1 MGKELGGGEEELP
14 LFETKEARFRG
25 AYKVFV
31 STVFVGIC
39 LIWVYRLTHIPRA
52 GEKGRWAWIGMFMAE
67 LWFSLY
73 WILTQSS
80 RFKVVYNYP
89 FKERL
94 SYRYKEKLP
103 DVDIFVCTA
112 DHKLE
117 PPTMVI
123 NTILSCMSYN
133 YPPEKL
139 SIYLSDDGGSELT
152 HYALLEASSFSK
164 HWIPFCKKFNVKPR
178 SPGAYFA
185 QQIDGGQ
192 DITYAQEWFAMKKLY
207 KELENRIDLAIEMGK
222 IPEETRDQRKGF

>member
-67 LWFSLY
+67 LWFSFY

-94 SYRYKEKLP
+94 SYRLELSPPLSYTY
-103 DVDIFVCTA
+103 VDSSSRSLNKCNFLA
-112 DHKLE
+112 FFF
-117 PPTMVI
+117 
-123 NTILSCMSYN
+123 LSY
-133 YPPEKL
+133 
-139 SIYLSDDGGSELT
+139 
-152 HYALLEASSFSK
+152 FSV
-164 HWIPFCKKFNVKPR
+164 FTTF
-178 SPGAYFA
+178 F
-185 QQIDGGQ
+185 
-192 DITYAQEWFAMKKLY
+192 F
-207 KELENRIDLAIEMGK
+207 
-222 IPEETRDQRKGF
+222 